1 MTVHHQSAIE
11 MAKMELDYGTHA
23 EMKTMASKIIED
35 QEKEIKELQE
45 WLLANNNK

>member
-1 MTVHHQSAIE
+1 
-11 MAKMELDYGTHA
+11 MELDYGTHA